1 MQQILTQQM
10 FQAADTNGD
19 GVISKAEFENFY
31 RQFMG
36 SNSTSESSATAAAD
50 ELYQQLNV
58 TGHGLTLSQFAS
70 AVKLMISQKV
80 HGQTHHQ
87 HGAGVSGAANNAA
100 PSQSAA
106 SSASNNSA
114 TWLKKLLAS
123 ANQTTAG
130 QTSSGRSN
138 GGMEFMA

>member
-31 RQFMG
+31 KQFMG
-36 SNSTSESSATAAAD
+36 SNSTCGSSTTAAAD

-58 TGHGLTLSQFAS
+58 TGNGLTLSQFAS

-87 HGAGVSGAANNAA
+87 HGAGVSGTANNTA

-114 TWLKKLLAS
+114 TWLEKLLAS

-130 QTSSGRSN
+130 QVSSGRGN
-138 GGMEFMA
+138 GSMEFVA